1 MGHPIIGDA
10 KYGDADQ
17 DLIIRPNRMMLHASS
32 LRLNSRAQ
40 SALDNPLKGFS
51 VVAPLEH
58 RMKAF
63 LEKLRSASDHA

>member
-1 MGHPIIGDA
+1 
-10 KYGDADQ
+10 
-17 DLIIRPNRMMLHASS
+17 MMLHASS